1 MNVRSWF
8 AYVPWI
14 LLAAANIVLDVIAT
28 IHYASDAVAA
38 QVRPSEHSISREWR
52 F

>member
-8 AYVPWI
+8 AYLPWI
-14 LLAAANIVLDVIAT
+14 LLAAANIVLDVTAT
-28 IHYASDAVAA
+28 IQFANDAKDSEVS
-38 QVRPSEHSISREWR
+38 PSEHSIIREWR

>member
-1 MNVRSWF
+1 MKVRSWF
-8 AYVPWI
+8 AYLPWI

-28 IHYASDAVAA
+28 IYYVTDAIDSEVS
-38 QVRPSEHSISREWR
+38 PSEHSIIRGWR

>member
-1 MNVRSWF
+1 MHVRSWF

-14 LLAAANIVLDVIAT
+14 LVTAANIVLDVVAT
-28 IHYASDAVAA
+28 IKFASDAVEAE
-38 QVRPSEHSISREWR
+38 VSPSEHSISRDWL